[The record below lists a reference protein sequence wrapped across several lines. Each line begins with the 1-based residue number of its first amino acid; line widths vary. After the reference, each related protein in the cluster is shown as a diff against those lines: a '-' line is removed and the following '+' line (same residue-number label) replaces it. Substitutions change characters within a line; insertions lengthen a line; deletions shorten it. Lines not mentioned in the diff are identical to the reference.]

1 MKKYISFL
9 LALCTLC
16 ACSQYD
22 LFETGDGIYSDR
34 AGESGNGDGQDGA
47 PSGVLTAAEW
57 NDLDNWPYWCSLMQN
72 SEYRDHC
79 SYWGYST
86 DNRLALRIT
95 DEKGEAVAGARVQLT
110 LGDWTWDARTDN
122 RGYANCWAGLFT
134 DTKADGLTGAELT
147 VEGVKY
153 EGDLQFTHHQDEEL
167 KINEITVTG
176 AGTPDPSVDVAF
188 IVDATGSMSDE
199 IDFLKSDLVDIL
211 ERASEYAREMTIR
224 SAALFYRD
232 EGDDYITKHQDFTT
246 DPEETADYV
255 GKQRASGG
263 GVYPEAVHTALEDAL
278 QKLRW
283 NENARSR
290 VAFLIL
296 DAPAHYTDEILE
308 SLKRSVRNF
317 ARYGI
322 AIIPVAASGAD
333 YDTEFLLR
341 TFAIATGGTF
351 TFLTDDSGVGDEHL
365 KPTVGQYEV
374 EKLNDLITRLIQER
388 ME

>member
-1 MKKYISFL
+1 MRKHLSFL
-9 LALCTLC
+9 LALCSLC

-22 LFETGDGIYSDR
+22 LFETGGGIYSYR
-34 AGESGNGDGQDGA
+34 ADADGNGYGQDEA

-57 NDLDNWPYWCSLMQN
+57 NDLNNWPYWCSLMREG
-72 SEYRDHC
+72 EYKDFC

-95 DEKGEAVAGARVQLT
+95 DGEGAAVAGARVQLT
-110 LGDWTWDARTDN
+110 LGEWTWDARTDN

-134 DTKADGLTGAELT
+134 DTKADGLAGAELT
-147 VEGVKY
+147 IDGIKY
-153 EGDLQFTHHQDEEL
+153 EGELQFTHHQDEEL
-167 KINEITVTG
+167 KINEITISG
-176 AGTPDPSVDVAF
+176 AGTPEPSVDVAF

-211 ERASEYAREMTIR
+211 ERASDYAREMTVR

-232 EGDDYITKHQDFTT
+232 EGDDYVTKHQDFST

-255 GKQRASGG
+255 RRQRASGG
-263 GVYPEAVHTALEDAL
+263 GDYPEAVHTALEDAL
-278 QKLRW
+278 QKLSW

-290 VAFLIL
+290 VAFLIM
-296 DAPAHYTDEILE
+296 DAPPHYTDKILE
-308 SLKRSVRNF
+308 SLKQSVRDF
-317 ARYGI
+317 ARCGI
-322 AIIPVAASGAD
+322 AIIPVAASGAEQ
-333 YDTEFLLR
+333 DTEFLLR

-351 TFLTDDSGVGDEHL
+351 TFLTDDSGVGEEHL